1 MLFLRSAFA
10 LDSVMCD
17 GMCSGAPHRPRG
29 DGDGDGAAS
38 DAARD
43 ACRGEAKSEDDARRI
58 AESFDFS
65 GAFALAP
72 NEPWL
77 HPTSLN
83 SPGDGHEPLSS
94 VPSVTQVCAH
104 HEPGICQF
112 KLLLIHT
119 ADHSS

>member
-1 MLFLRSAFA
+1 MFS
-10 LDSVMCD
+10 
-17 GMCSGAPHRPRG
+17 SGASVEIDSRAYHSSRTARFITGAPPLAAK
-29 DGDGDGAAS
+29 GAAKS
-38 DAARD
+38 D
-43 ACRGEAKSEDDARRI
+43 DDARRI

-104 HEPGICQF
+104 HEPGIFVCL